1 MRKQEIY
8 HYYVEGEDEKKLL
21 EVLKREFGCI
31 ESGKVDKF
39 NAVQNKFSVARIR
52 ALKPDTIVVLIYDTD
67 VEDGLDILQYNVD
80 FLNQQKGIKQVVCIP
95 QVENLEEELLRA
107 CNIKSITELTKSDSK
122 TNYKRDLINCN
133 NLAARLTACGFN
145 MAKLWNR
152 TPTNKFKRFGNEAK
166 KIKIS

>member
-21 EVLKREFGCI
+21 EVLKRDFGCI
-31 ESGKVDKF
+31 ESGKVDKV
-39 NAVQNKFSVARIR
+39 NAVQTKFSIARIR
-52 ALKPDTIVVLIYDTD
+52 ALKPNTIVVLIYDTD
-67 VEDGLDILQYNVD
+67 VEDGLAILQYNVD
-80 FLNQQKGIKQVVCIP
+80 FLRKQKGIKRVICIP
-95 QVENLEEELLRA
+95 QVKNLEEELLYS
-107 CNIKSITELTKSDSK
+107 CNIKNITELTKSDSR

-152 TPTNKFKRFGNEAK
+152 TPSNKFKMFGNEAER
-166 KIKIS
+166 IKIS

>member
-1 MRKQEIY
+1 MKKQEIY

-21 EVLKREFGCI
+21 EVLKRDFGCI
-31 ESGKVDKF
+31 ESGKVDKV
-39 NAVQNKFSVARIR
+39 NVVQTKFSVARIR
-52 ALKPDTIVVLIYDTD
+52 TLKPDTIVVLIYDTD
-67 VEDGLDILQYNVD
+67 VEAGLAILQYNVD
-80 FLNQQKGIKQVVCIP
+80 FLSKQKGIKQVICIP
-95 QVENLEEELLRA
+95 QVKNLEEELLRA

-122 TNYKRDLINCN
+122 TNYKRDLINCT

-152 TPTNKFKRFGNEAK
+152 TPSNKFKRFGNGAK